1 MIIKDTFFTLAPI
14 NWFLRITALSKI
26 YREGIEVQTFGAIT
40 KTTIY
45 ILVLTSVNLLLL
57 YIKLDKIANTN
68 IQDGFVNFYNIIQIY
83 YWFSY
88 FIYITDLYFVQKYG
102 GVALIKHIKTF
113 DAMDGTLG
121 KADCD
126 EIRKTIVTSIALSIG
141 VFLFVTFFD
150 YFSWAF
156 VEDWKEPSLYAIDY
170 VYWFLNILTI
180 LDGISQIIQVEFRL
194 KVIQRLLK
202 ASSLFGSAK
211 LMSLL

>member
-1 MIIKDTFFTLAPI
+1 
-14 NWFLRITALSKI
+14 
-26 YREGIEVQTFGAIT
+26 
-40 KTTIY
+40 
-45 ILVLTSVNLLLL
+45 
-57 YIKLDKIANTN
+57 
-68 IQDGFVNFYNIIQIY
+68 
-83 YWFSY
+83 
-88 FIYITDLYFVQKYG
+88 
-102 GVALIKHIKTF
+102 
-113 DAMDGTLG
+113 MDGTLG

-202 ASSLFGSAK
+202 ASSLFGAAK